1 MTLDKHS
8 IRKIVI
14 SILPALAMVAIL
26 TWLYLGTRKSDTPPA
41 VTDVTEKMLPSLA
54 STESPNEPVADTSQ
68 ANASPAPQPLDEPKA
83 EEPSEPLP
91 PPEEVPAEPSLS
103 VGDLSDAPL
112 WKQLIDGDFATR
124 FVTFL
129 DEVTMGF
136 IPVKSLGAYKSDSGF
151 TAFEENDEW
160 FLTKETEARYAP
172 FVELFCTIDPEL
184 AGKVFHAVR
193 PSLQSA
199 MNACGYADKTPEQ
212 LLQTAMEKL
221 RQVPLYESNP
231 PMNKV
236 ADGLFTWKY
245 PELEALSPAQ
255 KTLLR
260 MGQANLRKIREKAEQ
275 LIVELPSPEP

>member
-1 MTLDKHS
+1 MSLAKQS
-8 IRKIVI
+8 FRKIIV
-14 SILPALAMVAIL
+14 SLVPALAMVALL
-26 TWLYLGTRKSDTPPA
+26 TWLYLGAHKSEIPPLGTDDTTNTPPA
-41 VTDVTEKMLPSLA
+41 LRQPEDNGTTTSPEAVTPSPPSVTL
-54 STESPNEPVADTSQ
+54 EPTQ
-68 ANASPAPQPLDEPKA
+68 
-83 EEPSEPLP
+83 EPSKPLP
-91 PPEEVPAEPSLS
+91 PPEEAPAEPLPSL
-103 VGDLSDAPL
+103 GDLNSTPL

-136 IPVKSLGAYKSDSGF
+136 LPVKSLGTFKSESAF
-151 TAFEENDEW
+151 TAVEENDEW
-160 FLTKETEARYAP
+160 FLTPETEARYAP
-172 FVELFCTIDPEL
+172 FVELFCSLDPEL
-184 AGKVFHAVR
+184 ASKVFRVIK

-199 MNACGYADKTPEQ
+199 MNACGHSDQTPEQ
-212 LLQTAMEKL
+212 LLLAAMEKL

-260 MGQANLRKIREKAEQ
+260 MGQQNLRKVREKAEQ
-275 LIVELPSPEP
+275 LIVEIQ